1 MKRNH
6 VLIAVLTVAFWFI
19 EVTKQ
24 ILLTVHN
31 GFYDVWYF
39 PFQLC
44 SMPLYLLPAY
54 LFFRRKKDERRKIVA
69 AFLMDYGVL
78 GGIMVFF
85 DQSGLHYEIPLLTF
99 FSYLWHVLMIVTGIL
114 LYLEEGCLSINDYHK
129 ASVLYLILVVLA
141 EGFNVLL
148 HPFGAVDMFYVSPYR
163 KMGQIVFREI
173 GNVLGSWPARVIY
186 VLSTMAGAY
195 LLHILYP
202 KQKRR

>member
-1 MKRNH
+1 
-6 VLIAVLTVAFWFI
+6 
-19 EVTKQ
+19 
-24 ILLTVHN
+24 
-31 GFYDVWYF
+31 
-39 PFQLC
+39 
-44 SMPLYLLPAY
+44 
-54 LFFRRKKDERRKIVA
+54 

-85 DQSGLHYEIPLLTF
+85 DRSGLHYEIPLLTF
-99 FSYLWHVLMIVTGIL
+99 FSYLWHVFMVVTGIL
-114 LYLEEGCLSINDYHK
+114 LYLEEGRLSSDSYRK
-129 ASVLYLILVVLA
+129 ASVLYLILVAIA

-148 HPFGAVDMFYVSPYR
+148 HPYGAVDMFYVSPYR